1 MFGAANVWIFSYNL
15 IRGAA
20 HAGKV
25 EGSCIL
31 ITPFDVVVFA
41 MEVFLT
47 VVVDVID
54 YDVAFGS
61 NIIPAQVACVINEWG
76 CLGRRYNILEPR
88 RQVII
93 EGDRVL
99 IWARG
104 TN

>member
-1 MFGAANVWIFSYNL
+1 M
-15 IRGAA
+15 
-20 HAGKV
+20 
-25 EGSCIL
+25 
-31 ITPFDVVVFA
+31 VVFA
-41 MEVFLT
+41 TEVFLT

-54 YDVAFGS
+54 YGGAFGS
-61 NIIPAQVACVINEWG
+61 NIISAQVACVIDEFG
-76 CLGRRYNILEPR
+76 CLGGRLNILAPR